1 MKKDNTTVTD
11 LFVGMDTHKDSI
23 QIVTAEAGALGEVR
37 VYGQI
42 AGDLGA
48 LDKVVRKLDTP
59 KHRLRFV
66 YEAGPRLCDLSS
78 SDQTRVRLRGGGSVD
93 DPQAKWRSSENR
105 SS

>member
-42 AGDLGA
+42 AGDLVA
-48 LDKVVRKLDTP
+48 LDKVVRKLDTAR
-59 KHRLRFV
+59 HRLRFV
-66 YEAGPRLCDLSS
+66 YEAGPCGYVIYRHLTSYDYSRS
-78 SDQTRVRLRGGGSVD
+78 AMQTFTS
-93 DPQAKWRSSENR
+93 
-105 SS
+105 